1 MDFEAFKT
9 RCKEKGYSASSLVT
23 ELGISKSNIT
33 NWRNGGNPSYETYF
47 KLYGCIYGV
56 YYNKLDKKYNVERFD
71 NMEDANAFMELK
83 ATDRHRFIY
92 GRKLTDRRTVIL
104 LIGEKAVID
113 LDMKSINEKIS
124 KAVG

>member
-1 MDFEAFKT
+1 MMS
-9 RCKEKGYSASSLVT
+9 SA
-23 ELGISKSNIT
+23 
-33 NWRNGGNPSYETYF
+33 TYF

-83 ATDRHRFIY
+83 ATDRHRFIH

>member
-1 MDFEAFKT
+1 MMS
-9 RCKEKGYSASSLVT
+9 SA
-23 ELGISKSNIT
+23 
-33 NWRNGGNPSYETYF
+33 TYF

-71 NMEDANAFMELK
+71 NMEDANTFMELK
-83 ATDRHRFIY
+83 ATDRHRFIH